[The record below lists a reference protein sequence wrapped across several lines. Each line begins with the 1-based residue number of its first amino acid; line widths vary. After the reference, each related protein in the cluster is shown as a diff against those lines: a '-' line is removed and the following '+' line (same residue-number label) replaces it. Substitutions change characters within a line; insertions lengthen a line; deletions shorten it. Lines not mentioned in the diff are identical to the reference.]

1 MSTCLNEYVWN
12 KWLLS
17 LLVHTWLFFPEKV
30 RKLIIRNNF
39 ILYTYDPLFVC
50 VNMYCIFLVGKES
63 FGDSCVS
70 AMKWIFPMYLAN
82 CPLDFKESV
91 QTLQSVERSFYMT
104 QTVGASMLRM
114 CTFCVLTAKK
124 SAPLSLSLLLLALS
138 FSLFL
143 FVLPFRSK
151 WSELVR
157 YFCFWQWNWDEKKK
171 QHTIWSDKQTT
182 NYVLFKFR
190 PLKQ

>member
-124 SAPLSLSLLLLALS
+124 VHLFPCRSFYSLCLFLS
-138 FSLFL
+138 FYS
-143 FVLPFRSK
+143 
-151 WSELVR
+151 
-157 YFCFWQWNWDEKKK
+157 FCHFARNEVNW
-171 QHTIWSDKQTT
+171 
-182 NYVLFKFR
+182 
-190 PLKQ
+190 